1 MARTKQ
7 TARAGKK
14 AQNQKQKSKG
24 NKGIHK
30 QIINQNKKFARKDY
44 AKRKAA
50 RTKKAKLAINESTAK
65 IPSANLDTLK
75 ARAARF
81 GEISSKTLVKVSLM
95 EKKQQRVERFKDGTE
110 TDSEIKSEVEV
121 NGNTEPK
128 VNGNKK
134 ARKQKFKKNKAG
146 KQVGAK
152 EKIKI
157 PSADLDK
164 LKARAA
170 RFGEIS
176 SKTLKKVS
184 LIEKKQQRSDRFK
197 SSTET
202 DSETKGEPEA
212 KGIVKMPSV
221 DLDKLKSRAARF
233 GEISSKTLK
242 KVSLIEQKQQRADR
256 FKDAAVTDAEVTTDT
271 SVANGKEA

>member
-24 NKGIHK
+24 NKGPDKHT
-30 QIINQNKKFARKDY
+30 INQNKKFARKDF

-50 RTKKAKLAINESTAK
+50 RAKKAKLAAINETTAK
-65 IPSANLDTLK
+65 IPSANLDTL
-75 ARAARF
+75 
-81 GEISSKTLVKVSLM
+81 
-95 EKKQQRVERFKDGTE
+95 
-110 TDSEIKSEVEV
+110 
-121 NGNTEPK
+121 
-128 VNGNKK
+128 
-134 ARKQKFKKNKAG
+134 
-146 KQVGAK
+146 
-152 EKIKI
+152 KI

-176 SKTLKKVS
+176 SKTLKQVS
-184 LIEKKQQRSDRFK
+184 VIEKKQQRSDRFK

-202 DSETKGEPEA
+202 DSETKDESEA
-212 KGIVKMPSV
+212 KGTVTIPSV

-256 FKDAAVTDAEVTTDT
+256 FKNTAVTDTEVTTDT